1 MVSLEEKISK
11 ILFDKN
17 HNNICLDQPPKA
29 KEIKAKE
36 NKWDLIKLTSFY
48 AAKETINKMER

>member
-11 ILFDKN
+11 IFFDKN

-48 AAKETINKMER
+48 VQQRKSIE

>member
-29 KEIKAKE
+29 KE
-36 NKWDLIKLTSFY
+36 NKWDLIKLTSFC
-48 AAKETINKMER
+48 TERKPPT